1 MKKPI
6 FKIFILLLVLIGAG
20 MLFASLRSGNG
31 TASVKNTANHP
42 VINAA
47 QDAGALFSKDASVP
61 FQFSTGNLT
70 GTITQHAI
78 SPAKDADYIL
88 AHYKACGPKYRPASY
103 FPEMASTMKKLPETA
118 YSFGSFQIVLIPNL
132 LGYKNF
138 PAIQEDF
145 FSCPDSTG
153 TLVSAAM
160 NDNWLVF
167 TRSCASG
174 DQECAAASAVISP
187 TIQVK

>member
-1 MKKPI
+1 MKKNA
-6 FKIFILLLVLIGAG
+6 FKLIALVILLLCVVGV
-20 MLFASLRSGNG
+20 FSLLKKGG
-31 TASVKNTANHP
+31 TASMKHDSSGS
-42 VINAA
+42 VINPAS
-47 QDAGALFSKDASVP
+47 DVGALFSKDPAVP
-61 FQFSTGNLT
+61 FTFSTGTLM
-70 GTITQHAI
+70 GTINQHAI

-118 YSFGSFQIVLIPNL
+118 YTFGSAQIILIPNL
-132 LGYKNF
+132 LGYKNY

-145 FSCPDSTG
+145 FACSGDTG
-153 TLVSAAM
+153 VLVPAAM

-167 TRSCASG
+167 TRSCLS
-174 DQECAAASAVISP
+174 DDKECAQTTSAINP